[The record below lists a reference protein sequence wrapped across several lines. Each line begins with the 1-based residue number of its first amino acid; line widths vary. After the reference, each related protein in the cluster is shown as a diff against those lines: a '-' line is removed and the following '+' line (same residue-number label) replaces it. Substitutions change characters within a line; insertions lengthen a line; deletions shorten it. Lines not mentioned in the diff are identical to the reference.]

1 MWNRES
7 IGTGAL
13 LAPLNFSYP
22 TCLAIATEE
31 IAVAHQIFRSSCSIT
46 PLAVPGRCRSASRRQ
61 KGVERI
67 GCWACAAQVHQKTQS
82 KGKIG
87 RAEMAL
93 TLINKLYGIERDM
106 EEAGDAQR
114 YQTRASRKAG
124 LSGATESWAGQN
136 PLPVTSSKCL
146 GQAINCL
153 ASNWLKRSATS
164 KGGHLPIDNN
174 PTRAGEPPSHVH
186 MTKASP
192 VSSRYVMPTH
202 DGY

>member
-1 MWNRES
+1 M
-7 IGTGAL
+7 
-13 LAPLNFSYP
+13 
-22 TCLAIATEE
+22 
-31 IAVAHQIFRSSCSIT
+31 AHQIFRSSCSIT
-46 PLAVPGRCRSASRRQ
+46 PLAVPRRCRSASWRQ

-106 EEAGDAQR
+106 EEAG
-114 YQTRASRKAG
+114 
-124 LSGATESWAGQN
+124 
-136 PLPVTSSKCL
+136 
-146 GQAINCL
+146 
-153 ASNWLKRSATS
+153 
-164 KGGHLPIDNN
+164 
-174 PTRAGEPPSHVH
+174 EPPSHVH

-202 DGY
+202 DGVLTVSVRQSIVFPKGA

>member
-1 MWNRES
+1 M
-7 IGTGAL
+7 
-13 LAPLNFSYP
+13 
-22 TCLAIATEE
+22 
-31 IAVAHQIFRSSCSIT
+31 AHQIFRSSCSIT
-46 PLAVPGRCRSASRRQ
+46 PLAVPRRCRSASWRQ

-114 YQTRASRKAG
+114 YQTRQSPP
-124 LSGATESWAGQN
+124 Q
-136 PLPVTSSKCL
+136 VTSSKCL

-153 ASNWLKRSATS
+153 ASNWLKLIRYIERGTPA
-164 KGGHLPIDNN
+164 HRQQPC
-174 PTRAGEPPSHVH
+174 RAGEPPSHVH

-202 DGY
+202 DGVLTVSVRQSIVFPKGA

>member
-1 MWNRES
+1 M
-7 IGTGAL
+7 
-13 LAPLNFSYP
+13 
-22 TCLAIATEE
+22 
-31 IAVAHQIFRSSCSIT
+31 AHQIFRSSCSIT
-46 PLAVPGRCRSASRRQ
+46 PLAVPRRCRSASWRQ

-114 YQTRASRKAG
+114 YQTRQSQSQAFLEQLKAR
-124 LSGATESWAGQN
+124 LDKTPPQ
-136 PLPVTSSKCL
+136 VTSSKCL

-153 ASNWLKRSATS
+153 ASNWLKLIRYIERGTPAHRQQPCRATFSCTYDQSVARLLPLCHAYPRRS
-164 KGGHLPIDNN
+164 IDGLCA
-174 PTRAGEPPSHVH
+174 PEHSFPEGRLGTYLHVL
-186 MTKASP
+186 
-192 VSSRYVMPTH
+192 SRRSCV
-202 DGY
+202 

>member
-1 MWNRES
+1 M
-7 IGTGAL
+7 
-13 LAPLNFSYP
+13 
-22 TCLAIATEE
+22 
-31 IAVAHQIFRSSCSIT
+31 AHQIFRSSCSIT
-46 PLAVPGRCRSASRRQ
+46 PLAVPRRCRSASWRQ

-114 YQTRASRKAG
+114 YQTRQSQSQAFLEQLKAR
-124 LSGATESWAGQN
+124 LDKTPPQ
-136 PLPVTSSKCL
+136 VTSSKCL

-153 ASNWLKRSATS
+153 ASNWLKLIRYIERGTPA
-164 KGGHLPIDNN
+164 HRQQPC
-174 PTRAGEPPSHVH
+174 RAGEPPSHVH

-192 VSSRYVMPTH
+192 VSSRYVMSTH
-202 DGY
+202 DGVLTVSVRQSIVFPKGA